1 MPIVSQASKID
12 SPVFISPSKESAL
25 EEFTTMKISTIPKLY
40 RNVRRWQEIIVI
52 LRRYGLAD
60 WLSRLQLDFIR
71 DWIKD
76 ESGVPLSSYSRES
89 RVRMALTELG
99 PTFIKLGQVLSLRP
113 DLVGSEL
120 ATELQLLQTQVPPDP
135 YESVERIVQTE
146 LGMKIEE
153 AFASFDREPR
163 ASASIGQVHNATLH
177 DGTRVVVKVQ
187 HENIQS
193 KVREDMEVLAG
204 LAGLAER
211 IPELAAWQPRSLV
224 EQLSKSLKRELS
236 FTRELNNL
244 QVFTSQFASF
254 TDVRIPKPYPK
265 LSTSHV
271 LTMERLE
278 GQSIVHF
285 MSSPP
290 MDPTQHEL
298 VLARIPR
305 RAAELY
311 LDMIF
316 SAGIYHADPHPGNV
330 LILPDGSLGLL
341 DFGMVGR
348 IDDSLR
354 ETIEEMLLAVSSSD
368 AMLLTSLIKRVG
380 RPPIRLD
387 ESALSIDVADLI
399 STYGSQPL
407 DSFDVA
413 GVLNDMTDVLH
424 QHRISLPPQTAML
437 IKTLVTL
444 EGTIRQLNPRFSLLE
459 VMQPFF
465 KKMWLRRL
473 SPRRQVRR
481 MRRIYVELEGL
492 LEKMPGQVSSL
503 MELVRQGKL
512 DVHLSHRGLSPS
524 INRLVLGLLTSS
536 LLMGS
541 SVLLAF
547 KVPPLLFLNGGP
559 MGVKDLSLLGLL
571 GFSASMLVSFRLWLA
586 INKSGHLD
594 PASEQQED

>member
-1 MPIVSQASKID
+1 M
-12 SPVFISPSKESAL
+12 
-25 EEFTTMKISTIPKLY
+25 
-40 RNVRRWQEIIVI
+40 

-71 DWIKD
+71 DWLKD
-76 ESGVPLSSYSRES
+76 DSGIPLSSYSRES

-113 DLVGSEL
+113 DLVGSAL

-135 YESVERIVQTE
+135 YESVQLTIQTE
-146 LGMKIEE
+146 LGMKVEE
-153 AFASFDREPR
+153 AFASFDPEPM
-163 ASASIGQVHNATLH
+163 ASASIGQVHKATLH
-177 DGTRVVVKVQ
+177 DGTQVVVKVQ

-211 IPELAAWQPRSLV
+211 IPELAAWQPKILV

-244 QVFTSQFASF
+244 QVFTTQFSSF
-254 TDVRIPKPYPK
+254 KDVCIPKPYPK

-271 LTMERLE
+271 LTMERLN
-278 GQSIVHF
+278 GQSISQF
-285 MSSPP
+285 MSSTPE
-290 MDPTQHEL
+290 DPAQREL
-298 VLARIPR
+298 ELSRIPR

-311 LDMIF
+311 LEMIF

-330 LILPDGSLGLL
+330 LILPDGTLGLL

-387 ESALSIDVADLI
+387 DSALSIDVADLI

-413 GVLNDMTDVLH
+413 GVLNDMTDILH

-492 LEKMPGQVSSL
+492 LEKMPGQVSGL

-547 KVPPLLFLNGGP
+547 KVPPLLFITGGP
-559 MGVKDLSLLGLL
+559 MGVKDLSLFGLL

>member
-1 MPIVSQASKID
+1 
-12 SPVFISPSKESAL
+12 
-25 EEFTTMKISTIPKLY
+25 
-40 RNVRRWQEIIVI
+40 
-52 LRRYGLAD
+52 
-60 WLSRLQLDFIR
+60 
-71 DWIKD
+71 
-76 ESGVPLSSYSRES
+76 
-89 RVRMALTELG
+89 MALTELG

>member
-1 MPIVSQASKID
+1 
-12 SPVFISPSKESAL
+12 
-25 EEFTTMKISTIPKLY
+25 MKISTIPKLY
-40 RNVRRWQEIIVI
+40 RNVRRWQEIIVV

-76 ESGVPLSSYSRES
+76 ESGIPLSSYSRES

-113 DLVGSEL
+113 DLVGSAL
-120 ATELQLLQTQVPPDP
+120 ATELQLLQTQVPPDS
-135 YESVERIVQTE
+135 YESVQLIIQTE
-146 LGMKIEE
+146 LGMKVEE
-153 AFASFDREPR
+153 AFAFFDPEPM
-163 ASASIGQVHNATLH
+163 ASASIGQVHKATLH
-177 DGTRVVVKVQ
+177 DGTQVVVKVQ

-204 LAGLAER
+204 LAGLADR
-211 IPELAAWQPRSLV
+211 IPELAAWQPKILV

-244 QVFTSQFASF
+244 QVFTTQFASF
-254 TDVRIPKPYPK
+254 SDVRIPKPYPK

-278 GQSIVHF
+278 GQSISQF
-285 MSSPP
+285 MSSTPE
-290 MDPTQHEL
+290 DPEQREREL
-298 VLARIPR
+298 SRIPR

-311 LDMIF
+311 LEMIF

-330 LILPDGSLGLL
+330 LILPDGTLGLL

-387 ESALSIDVADLI
+387 DSALSIDVADLI

-413 GVLNDMTDVLH
+413 GVLNDMTDILH

-492 LEKMPGQVSSL
+492 LEKMPGQVSGL

-547 KVPPLLFLNGGP
+547 KVPPLLFITGGP
-559 MGVKDLSLLGLL
+559 MGVKDLSLFGLL

>member
-1 MPIVSQASKID
+1 
-12 SPVFISPSKESAL
+12 
-25 EEFTTMKISTIPKLY
+25 MKISTIPKLY
-40 RNVRRWQEIIVI
+40 RNVRRWQEIIVV

-71 DWIKD
+71 DWLKD
-76 ESGVPLSSYSRES
+76 DSGIPLSSYSRES
-89 RVRMALTELG
+89 RVRMALAELG

-113 DLVGSEL
+113 DLVGSAL
-120 ATELQLLQTQVPPDP
+120 ATELQLLQTQTPPDP
-135 YESVERIVQTE
+135 YESVQLTIQTE
-146 LGMKIEE
+146 LGMKVEE
-153 AFASFDREPR
+153 AFASFDPEPM
-163 ASASIGQVHNATLH
+163 ASASIGQVHKATLH
-177 DGTRVVVKVQ
+177 DGTEVVVKVQ

-204 LAGLAER
+204 LAGLADR
-211 IPELAAWQPRSLV
+211 IPELAAWQPKILV

-244 QVFTSQFASF
+244 QVFTTQFASF
-254 TDVRIPKPYPK
+254 KDVRIPKPYPK

-271 LTMERLE
+271 LTMERLN
-278 GQSIVHF
+278 GQSISQF
-285 MSSPP
+285 MSSTPD
-290 MDPTQHEL
+290 DPAQREL
-298 VLARIPR
+298 ELSRIPR

-311 LDMIF
+311 LEMIF

-330 LILPDGSLGLL
+330 LILPDSTLGLL

-387 ESALSIDVADLI
+387 DSALSIDVADLI

-413 GVLNDMTDVLH
+413 GVLNDMTDILH

-492 LEKMPGQVSSL
+492 LEKMPGQVSGL

-547 KVPPLLFLNGGP
+547 KVPPVLFITGGP
-559 MGVKDLSLLGLL
+559 MGVKDLSLFGLL

>member
-1 MPIVSQASKID
+1 
-12 SPVFISPSKESAL
+12 
-25 EEFTTMKISTIPKLY
+25 MKISTIPKLY
-40 RNVRRWQEIIVI
+40 RNVRRWQEIIVV

-60 WLSRLQLDFIR
+60 WLSRLQLDFVR
-71 DWIKD
+71 DWLKD
-76 ESGVPLSSYSRES
+76 DSGIPLSSYSRES

-113 DLVGSEL
+113 DLVGSAL

-135 YESVERIVQTE
+135 YKSVQLSIQTE
-146 LGMKIEE
+146 LGMKVEE
-153 AFASFDREPR
+153 AFASFDPEPM
-163 ASASIGQVHNATLH
+163 ASASIGQVHKATLH
-177 DGTRVVVKVQ
+177 DGTEVVVKVQ

-204 LAGLAER
+204 LAGLADR
-211 IPELAAWQPRSLV
+211 IPELAAWQPKILV

-244 QVFTSQFASF
+244 QVFTTQFASF
-254 TDVRIPKPYPK
+254 KDVRIPKPYPK

-271 LTMERLE
+271 LTMECLN
-278 GQSIVHF
+278 GQSISQF
-285 MSSPP
+285 MSSTPD
-290 MDPTQHEL
+290 DPAQREL
-298 VLARIPR
+298 ELSRIPR

-311 LDMIF
+311 LEMIF

-330 LILPDGSLGLL
+330 LILPDGTLGLL

-380 RPPIRLD
+380 KPPIRLD
-387 ESALSIDVADLI
+387 DSALSIDVADLI

-413 GVLNDMTDVLH
+413 GVLNDMTDILH
-424 QHRISLPPQTAML
+424 QHQISLPPQTAML

-492 LEKMPGQVSSL
+492 LEKMPGQVSGL

-547 KVPPLLFLNGGP
+547 KVPPVLFITGGP
-559 MGVKDLSLLGLL
+559 LGVKDLSLFGLL